1 MDMYR
6 LSEVHKGG
14 HKILEL
20 DSARYLVAHD
30 FIYRIGH
37 TVIIEQPGVDSRIVE
52 EFKRNAEDDDVELTM
67 FDFLSVDAGTEIFL
81 FWYSKK
87 SPTRLF
93 GDQYMCDDDGNLL
106 EGSED

>member
-20 DSARYLVAHD
+20 DGARYLVDHD

-37 TVIIEQPGVDSRIVE
+37 TVIIEKPGIDSRIVW
-52 EFKRNAEDDDVELTM
+52 EFKQNAEDDDVELTM
-67 FDFLSVDAGTEIFL
+67 FDFLWVDAGTEIYL
-81 FWYSKK
+81 FWYSEK
-87 SPTRLF
+87 SQSRLF
-93 GDQYMCDDDGNLL
+93 GEQYQVDEDGGLK
-106 EGSED
+106 

>member
-6 LSEVHKGG
+6 LSEVAKID

-20 DSARYLVAHD
+20 DGARYLVAHD

-37 TVIIEQPGVDSRIVE
+37 TIIIEKPGIDSRIVW

-67 FDFLSVDAGTEIFL
+67 FDFLWVDAGTEIYL
-81 FWYSKK
+81 FWYSEK
-87 SPTRLF
+87 SPSRLF